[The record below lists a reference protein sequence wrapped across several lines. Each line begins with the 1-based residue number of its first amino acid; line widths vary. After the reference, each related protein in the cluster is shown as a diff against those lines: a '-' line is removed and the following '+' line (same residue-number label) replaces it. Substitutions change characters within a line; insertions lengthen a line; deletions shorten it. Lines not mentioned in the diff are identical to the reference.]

1 MNQTAPLS
9 PKESEAANRIGY
21 RLPDHSAFRELTV
34 AVRIVDTE
42 ASRHGTRVDRFG
54 KWFAIQTQP
63 ACCGGHLKTM
73 SRTARRIGLHLP
85 ILLLAESVHKLR
97 TLRTLGYEQHLW
109 DRNNFEVSRGSGIW
123 LDSSSGSKRARDF
136 LSQR

>member
-63 ACCGGHLKTM
+63 ACGGGHLKTM

-97 TLRTLGYEQHLW
+97 TLGYEQHLW
-109 DRNNFEVSRGSGIW
+109 DRNNFEVSRGSGIR
-123 LDSSSGSKRARDF
+123 LDFASGSKRSRDF